1 MKAAARFSLAR
12 VSGKGSERTVVNAAA
27 SWPESA
33 SRPTVENVG
42 WVTKGKRS
50 SEIAPVLDLSIHTVR
65 KHLENAFAKLG
76 LDNRT
81 ATVADG
87 ALVDAEFRMVF
98 PREGRRAL
106 SFKQPTGGARLEKNS
121 PRISQMGTDDSI
133 KMGLAEKS
141 KNLASLLA
149 EFLFYPAPFAQ
160 RMHSCPFL
168 HIRVHPGHLIQ
179 SIPVPHPSGQP
190 AVDPSRTCHG
200 ARLWFYII
208 FSCSMM

>member
-76 LDNRT
+76 VDNRT
-81 ATVADG
+81 ATSG
-87 ALVDAEFRMVF
+87 
-98 PREGRRAL
+98 GRRTRRRGI
-106 SFKQPTGGARLEKNS
+106 SDGFFQGKGGEL
-121 PRISQMGTDDSI
+121 
-133 KMGLAEKS
+133 
-141 KNLASLLA
+141 
-149 EFLFYPAPFAQ
+149 
-160 RMHSCPFL
+160 
-168 HIRVHPGHLIQ
+168 
-179 SIPVPHPSGQP
+179 
-190 AVDPSRTCHG
+190 
-200 ARLWFYII
+200 
-208 FSCSMM
+208 